1 MTTLSN
7 FYPET
12 VYFCDCLK
20 MVIGQCKK
28 ASSLQ
33 DFCNEINDKNTT
45 GNCIYSVRCGD
56 KKKDNAFSCLNHIPM
71 GTFQIQ
77 YTKNDVK
84 KLDTKNESFCLNCI
98 KKYLRLKYNIFL
110 FKSNI

>member
-1 MTTLSN
+1 MKDLSN

-20 MVIGQCKK
+20 MVIDECKK

-33 DFCNEINDKNTT
+33 YFYNEINDKNNT

-56 KKKDNAFSCLNHIPM
+56 DKKDNVFSCFNHIPM

-77 YTKNDVK
+77 YTKNSIK
-84 KLDTKNESFCLNCI
+84 KLDTINESFCLICI
-98 KKYLRLKYNIFL
+98 KKYLRRHYNKFL
-110 FKSNI
+110 FKTNI

>member
-33 DFCNEINDKNTT
+33 DFCNEINDKNNT
-45 GNCIYSVRCGD
+45 GNCIYSVKCGD
-56 KKKDNAFSCLNHIPM
+56 KKQDNVFSCLNHIPM
-71 GTFQIQ
+71 GTFNIQ
-77 YTKNDVK
+77 YTANGIRELEV
-84 KLDTKNESFCLNCI
+84 LNESFCLTCI
-98 KKYLRLKYNIFL
+98 KKYLRKNFNNFL
-110 FKSNI
+110 FKTNI